1 MNFHYALVDDLVS
14 REEFERLVGEKME
27 ACGDMIDEVAASLMV
42 VQSLGRHHVKMKDL
56 SARTSLFS
64 FFGKV
69 IAKEG
74 PREFVRE
81 GNEKGLVATL
91 VLGDETGHVR
101 VTLWDEKAMAV
112 SEITPG
118 EVFEVIGKHARPFSR
133 DITALA
139 IRPSPVEISCRDSA
153 EDVSRDTL
161 LLNECSIRFLIL
173 HEERPYYRKDGSTGC
188 MRGGLV
194 TDGKTVF
201 RFVCWEPG
209 LLSGITP
216 MMSARVTGV
225 TIRGTEQEREM
236 VAGEASGIQ
245 VLEED
250 AVPLPLVSLSS
261 VGDEGSFSVRGKVQ
275 ALQPVRRFTRSD
287 GTASWV
293 RNYTLCEGTARLSVV
308 LWGDTA
314 VLPLLSGEEVMIWNG
329 SSRLN
334 RLGRRELSVGR
345 NAGFTVVP
353 VPLREVIF
361 SGTALS
367 TPEGMF
373 VDNGTE
379 RYLLASPLVLGLE
392 YVVEGSVSG
401 RRFVIQHATAV
412 VPDIPG
418 VRAGLE
424 SLVSR
429 CGSAVPGPLSHRT
442 A

>member
-14 REEFERLVGEKME
+14 REEFESLVGDKME

-42 VQSLGRHHVKMKDL
+42 VQSLGRHHVKIKDL

-69 IAKEG
+69 LAKEG
-74 PREFVRE
+74 PREFVR
-81 GNEKGLVATL
+81 GDNEKGLVATL

-112 SEITPG
+112 SEIAAG
-118 EVFEVIGKHARPFSR
+118 EVFEVIGKHAKPFSR

-139 IRPSPVEISCRDSA
+139 LRPSPVEISCRDTT
-153 EDVSRDTL
+153 EDVNRDTL
-161 LLNECSIRFLIL
+161 LLTECSIRFLML
-173 HEERPYYRKDGSTGC
+173 HEERPYCRKDGSTGS

-194 TDGKTVF
+194 TDGKKVF

-209 LLSGITP
+209 LISGITP
-216 MMSARVTGV
+216 MMSARLTGV
-225 TIRGTEQEREM
+225 TVRGMEPEREM

-245 VLEED
+245 VLEADE
-250 AVPLPLVSLSS
+250 VPLPLVSLSS
-261 VGDEGSFSVRGKVQ
+261 VVNEGSFSVRGRVDT
-275 ALQPVRRFTRSD
+275 LQPVRRFTRRD

-293 RNYTLCEGTARLSVV
+293 RNCTLCEGNARLAIV

-314 VLPLLSGEEVMIWNG
+314 VLPLLSGEEIMVWNG

-353 VPLREVIF
+353 VPVCEIRF
-361 SGTALS
+361 SGTAIS
-367 TPEGMF
+367 TPEGM
-373 VDNGTE
+373 VIDNGTE
-379 RYLLASPLVLGLE
+379 RYLLASPLVHGLE
-392 YVVEGSVSG
+392 YAIEGCVSG
-401 RRFVIQHATAV
+401 RRFVMQHATAV
-412 VPDIPG
+412 VPDIAG

-424 SLVSR
+424 SLASR
-429 CGSAVPGPLSHRT
+429 CGGTVPGPLSHRT